1 MSKNNKSGFS
11 SVEVLLVVSAI
22 LVFAYCC
29 APVVQ
34 GVGRGLGKWMSTPS
48 ASAAK
53 NSGTPAPAQC
63 CAPAAQ
69 PAPAPVAPA
78 NAAAEKSVLKHGA

>member
-22 LVFAYCC
+22 LVFAYCA
-29 APVVQ
+29 APAVH
-34 GVGRGLGKWMSTPS
+34 GVGSALGKWMSTPS
-48 ASAAK
+48 AAAAK
-53 NSGTPAPAQC
+53 NSGTPAPVQC
-63 CAPAAQ
+63 CA

-78 NAAAEKSVLKHGA
+78 NAAASDSVLKHGA